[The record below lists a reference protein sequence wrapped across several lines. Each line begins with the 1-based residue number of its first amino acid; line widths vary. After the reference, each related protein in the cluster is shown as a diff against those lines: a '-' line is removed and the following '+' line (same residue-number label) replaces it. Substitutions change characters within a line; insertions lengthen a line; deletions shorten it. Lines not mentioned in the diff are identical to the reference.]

1 MIRTLKAKRIE
12 IFDNSKTK
20 YSMSKIKKITG
31 CDDILNGGIF
41 NFGTLKPLCHL
52 KVEGKVLA
60 SDKYTYWGYGF
71 NSGSGKLDMVSQYST
86 YDNYICCVAMIK
98 DGAKLKMNYNSDMG
112 GKRGRSAIGTKKDG
126 SIVLFCSKDGSSFS
140 MTPESLQDYMLKQGC
155 VNALMLDGGGSS
167 QGNFA
172 GVTVTSSR
180 IVSNYILIW
189 EDKTFRPDGKEPTVL
204 IKKGSKGT
212 GAKWTQSMLQR
223 IGYRIAV
230 DGDFGSASDKAL
242 REFQKYW
249 GLEVDGLSGSA
260 TRTALKNCVNAIESN
275 PSKAL
280 RVFTRELG
288 RNEADGEDD
297 KYILWYNAVNGTK
310 FATTVAWCAISASWA
325 NRRGGVNETRYPN
338 FSSCSA
344 SLKVF
349 EKSGLV
355 KNPKTYKPKSGD
367 LIYFDW
373 DQNGAPEHVGMVF
386 SYDGKY
392 VETIE
397 GNSSDAVRHKK
408 YLANSKYISKYVE
421 IK

>member
-1 MIRTLKAKRIE
+1 
-12 IFDNSKTK
+12 
-20 YSMSKIKKITG
+20 MSKIKKITG

-60 SDKYTYWGYGF
+60 SDKYKYWGYAF
-71 NSGSGKLDMVSQYST
+71 NSGSGILNMVNEYST

-98 DGAKLKMNYNSDMG
+98 DGIKLKMSYNSDMG

-126 SIVLFCSKDGSSFS
+126 SIVLFCSKDRSSFS

-167 QGNFA
+167 QGNFV

-189 EDKTFRPDGKEPTVL
+189 ENKTFKPTGTEPTVT

-242 REFQKYW
+242 REFQTYW
-249 GLEVDGLSGSA
+249 GLEIDGLSGPA
-260 TRTALKNCVNAIESN
+260 TRTALKNCVNAIESSASL
-275 PSKAL
+275 PL
-280 RVFTRELG
+280 RVFTKELG
-288 RNEADGEDD
+288 RNEANGQDD
-297 KYILWYNAVNGTK
+297 KYILWYNAENGTK

-325 NRRGGVNETRYPN
+325 LRRGNIDSSKYPN
-338 FSSCSA
+338 FASCSA
-344 SLKVF
+344 SQKVF
-349 EKSGLV
+349 KEKGLIRD
-355 KNPKTYKPKSGD
+355 KKTYKPKAGD

-373 DQNGAPEHVGMVF
+373 NQKGTAQHVGMVF

-397 GNSSDAVRHKK
+397 GNSGDAVRHKK
-408 YLANSKYISKYVE
+408 YIANNKYIFNYVE
-421 IK
+421 VK

>member
-12 IFDNSKTK
+12 LYDNSKTK

-31 CDDILNGGIF
+31 CDDILNAGIF
-41 NFGTLKPLCHL
+41 SFGSLKPYCHL
-52 KVEGKVLA
+52 KIDGKVLA

-98 DGAKLKMNYNSDMG
+98 DGTKLKMNYNSDMG
-112 GKRGRSAIGTKKDG
+112 GRRGRSAIGTKKDG
-126 SIVLFCSKDGSSFS
+126 SIVLFCSKDRSSFS
-140 MTPESLQDYMLKQGC
+140 MTPESLQNYMLKQGC

-189 EDKTFRPDGKEPTVL
+189 EDKTFKPTGTEPTVL

-242 REFQKYW
+242 REF
-249 GLEVDGLSGSA
+249 
-260 TRTALKNCVNAIESN
+260 
-275 PSKAL
+275 
-280 RVFTRELG
+280 
-288 RNEADGEDD
+288 
-297 KYILWYNAVNGTK
+297 
-310 FATTVAWCAISASWA
+310 
-325 NRRGGVNETRYPN
+325 
-338 FSSCSA
+338 
-344 SLKVF
+344 
-349 EKSGLV
+349 
-355 KNPKTYKPKSGD
+355 
-367 LIYFDW
+367 
-373 DQNGAPEHVGMVF
+373 
-386 SYDGKY
+386 
-392 VETIE
+392 
-397 GNSSDAVRHKK
+397 
-408 YLANSKYISKYVE
+408 
-421 IK
+421 

>member
-1 MIRTLKAKRIE
+1 MVRTLKAKRIE
-12 IFDNSKTK
+12 IFDNSATR
-20 YSMSKIKKITG
+20 YTMSKIKKITG
-31 CDDILNGGIF
+31 CDDIINGGIF
-41 NFGTLKPLCHL
+41 TFGTLKPLCHL
-52 KVEGKVLA
+52 KIEGKVIA
-60 SDKYTYWGYGF
+60 SDKYKYCGYAF
-71 NSGSGKLDMVSQYST
+71 NSGSGILNMVNEYST

-98 DGAKLKMNYNSDMG
+98 DGVKLKMSYNSDMG

-126 SIVLFCSKDGSSFS
+126 SIVMFCSKDKSSTS
-140 MTPESLQDYMLKQGC
+140 MTPEALQDYMLKQGC
-155 VNALMLDGGGSS
+155 VTAIMFDGGGSS
-167 QGNFA
+167 QGNFN
-172 GVTVTSSR
+172 GVSITSTR

-189 EDKTFRPDGKEPTVL
+189 EDKTFKPTGTEPTVL

-242 REFQKYW
+242 REFQTYW
-249 GLEVDGLSGSA
+249 GLEIDGLSGPA
-260 TRTALKNCVNAIESN
+260 TRVALKNCVNAIEYSS
-275 PSKAL
+275 SKAL
-280 RVFTRELG
+280 RIFTKELG
-288 RNEADGEDD
+288 RNEAKGQDD
-297 KYILWYNAVNGTK
+297 KYILWYNAENGTK

-373 DQNGAPEHVGMVF
+373 DQNGTPEHVGMVF

>member
-1 MIRTLKAKRIE
+1 MVRTLKAKRIE
-12 IFDNSKTK
+12 IFDNSATR
-20 YSMSKIKKITG
+20 YTMSKIKKITG
-31 CDDILNGGIF
+31 CDDIINGGIF
-41 NFGTLKPLCHL
+41 TFGTLKPLCHL
-52 KVEGKVLA
+52 KIEGKVIA
-60 SDKYTYWGYGF
+60 SDKYKYWGYAF
-71 NSGSGKLDMVSQYST
+71 NSGSGILNMVNEYST

-98 DGAKLKMNYNSDMG
+98 DGVKLKMSYNSDMG

-126 SIVLFCSKDGSSFS
+126 SIVMFCSKDKSSTS
-140 MTPESLQDYMLKQGC
+140 MTPEALQDYMLKQGC
-155 VNALMLDGGGSS
+155 VTAIMFDGGGSS
-167 QGNFA
+167 QGNFN
-172 GVTVTSSR
+172 GISITSTR

-189 EDKTFRPDGKEPTVL
+189 EDKTFKPDGKEPTVL

-223 IGYRIAV
+223 IGYRIVV
-230 DGDFGSASDKAL
+230 DGNFGSASDKAL
-242 REFQKYW
+242 REFQTYW
-249 GLEVDGLSGSA
+249 GLEIDGLSGSA
-260 TRTALKNCVNAIESN
+260 TRTALKNCVNAIEYSS
-275 PSKAL
+275 SKAL
-280 RVFTRELG
+280 RIFTKELG
-288 RNEADGEDD
+288 RNEAKGQDD
-297 KYILWYNAVNGTK
+297 KYILWYNAENGTK
-310 FATTVAWCAISASWA
+310 FATTVAWCAISVSWA
-325 NRRGGVNETRYPN
+325 NRRGGINESRYPN

-373 DQNGAPEHVGMVF
+373 DQNGTPEHVGMVF

>member
-1 MIRTLKAKRIE
+1 MVRTLKAKRIE
-12 IFDNSKTK
+12 IFDNSATR
-20 YSMSKIKKITG
+20 YTMSKIKKITG
-31 CDDILNGGIF
+31 CDDIINGGIF
-41 NFGTLKPLCHL
+41 TFGTLKPLCHL
-52 KVEGKVLA
+52 KIEGKVIA
-60 SDKYTYWGYGF
+60 SDKYKYWGYAF
-71 NSGSGKLDMVSQYST
+71 NSGSGILNMVNEYST

-98 DGAKLKMNYNSDMG
+98 DGVKLKMSYNSDMG

-126 SIVLFCSKDGSSFS
+126 SIVMFCSKDKSSTS
-140 MTPESLQDYMLKQGC
+140 MTPEALQDYMLKQGC
-155 VNALMLDGGGSS
+155 VTAIMFDGGGSS

-189 EDKTFRPDGKEPTVL
+189 EDKTFKPIGTEPTVL

-223 IGYRIAV
+223 IGYRITV

-242 REFQKYW
+242 RTFQTYW
-249 GLEVDGLSGSA
+249 GLEVDGQSGPT
-260 TRTALKNCVNAIESN
+260 TRIALKNCVNTIEFSS
-275 PSKAL
+275 SKAL
-280 RVFTRELG
+280 RVFTKELG
-288 RNEADGEDD
+288 RNEANGEDD
-297 KYILWYNAVNGTK
+297 KYILWYNAATGTK

-325 NRRGGVNETRYPN
+325 NRRGGVDEKNYPN

-373 DQNGAPEHVGMVF
+373 NQDGIAEHVGMVF
-386 SYDGKY
+386 SYDGKN

-408 YLANSKYISKYVE
+408 YIATSKYISKYVE
-421 IK
+421 VK